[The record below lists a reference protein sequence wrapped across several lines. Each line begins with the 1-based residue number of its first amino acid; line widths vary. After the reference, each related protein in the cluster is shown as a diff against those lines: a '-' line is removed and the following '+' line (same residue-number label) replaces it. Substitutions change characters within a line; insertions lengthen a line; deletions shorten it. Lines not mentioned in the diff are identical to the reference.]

1 MTGRRNLIAIAAVVL
16 AWAWVLQ
23 GGGGVPNAHYV
34 LVKALASGTAEIDRP
49 LRELG
54 DFSTNDYTTFEGHAY
69 SNKAPGLA
77 LLSLPTYSVLKAIG
91 VRTIGDPA
99 RMLWALG
106 LVGVV
111 LPGAVLLVLAARAA
125 SRLAGEASAVPAA
138 VALGAGTLVLPYATI
153 FLSHVLSALLVFA
166 AFFVLWQERRGAP
179 RLSFVATGGLL
190 AGLSVTTE
198 YPNALAAAALGVY
211 ALLRGGIVRRAVA
224 YGLAALVGVVPLLA
238 YNAWAFGSAF
248 HSSYEGS
255 GSLFGAPSLVT
266 ALQLLFSQ
274 NGLLVLTPVT
284 ALGVVGGV
292 LAYRAGHRA
301 EVVVVTVIALCY
313 LVLNA
318 AYRAP
323 FGGFSPG
330 TRHLLPVVPFAV
342 VLGALALRRLPLAS
356 YALGLVSVIVMAV
369 LTATYALAGYDGQ
382 WFDRLT
388 SRQLTPSAASLVG
401 VTGWWATL
409 PFFGLLAVAVAL
421 AARAGPRPTA
431 DRRDWAV
438 AVASLLTW
446 AVLAATAPTGAES
459 ETYSGYWAVGL
470 VALAAAIAAAASSR
484 TRAAPQ

>member
-1 MTGRRNLIAIAAVVL
+1 
-16 AWAWVLQ
+16 VLQ

-34 LVKALASGTAEIDRP
+34 LVKALSSGTAQIDRP

-77 LLSLPTYSVLKAIG
+77 LLCVPAYSVMKAVG
-91 VRTIGDPA
+91 VRTTGDPA

-125 SRLAGEASAVPAA
+125 SRLAGEAAAVPAA

-166 AFFVLWQERRGAP
+166 AFSALWEARRGPP
-179 RLSFVATGGLL
+179 RLGLVASGGLL

-198 YPNALAAAALGVY
+198 YPNALAAAVLGVY
-211 ALLRGGIVRRAVA
+211 ALLGGRVIARAVV
-224 YGLAALVGVVPLLA
+224 YGLGLVVGVLPLLV
-238 YNAWAFGSAF
+238 YHAWAFGSAF

-255 GSLFGAPSLVT
+255 GSLFGAPQLVT
-266 ALQLLFSQ
+266 VLQLLFSQ

-292 LAYRAGHRA
+292 LAYRGGHHA
-301 EVVVVTVIALCY
+301 EVAVVAALTTGY
-313 LVLNA
+313 VVLNA

-330 TRHLLPVVPFAV
+330 TRHLLPIVPFAV
-342 VLGALALRRLPLAS
+342 VLGAVVLRRLPLAS
-356 YALGLVSVIVMAV
+356 YALGLVSVILMAV

-401 VTGWWATL
+401 ITGWWATL
-409 PFFGLLAVAVAL
+409 PFFALLTLAIVL
-421 AARAGPRPTA
+421 AARAGPRPTFS
-431 DRRDWAV
+431 RLDWAV
-438 AVASLLTW
+438 AVGALLAW
-446 AVLAATAPTGAES
+446 ALLAATAPTGAES
-459 ETYSGYWAVGL
+459 ETYRGYWAVGV
-470 VALAAAIAAAASSR
+470 VALAAATAAAVSSSR
-484 TRAAPQ
+484 TTAAPQ

>member
-34 LVKALASGTAEIDRP
+34 LVKALASGTAQIDRP

-54 DFSTNDYTTFEGHAY
+54 DFSTNDYTRFEGHAY

-77 LLSLPTYSVLKAIG
+77 LLCLPAYVVLDAVG
-91 VRTIGDPA
+91 VRTTGDPA

-111 LPGAVLLVLAARAA
+111 LPGSVLLVLAARSA
-125 SRLAGEASAVPAA
+125 SRLAGEDSALPAA
-138 VALGAGTLVLPYATI
+138 VALGAGTLILPYATI

-166 AFFVLWQERRGAP
+166 AFLVLWEERRGP
-179 RLSFVATGGLL
+179 PKLGLVASGGLL
-190 AGLSVTTE
+190 AGLAVTTE
-198 YPNALAAAALGVY
+198 YPNALAAAVLGVY
-211 ALLRGGIVRRAVA
+211 ALLRGQLVARAVA
-224 YGLAALVGVVPLLA
+224 YGLGLLVGVLPLLA
-238 YNAWAFGSAF
+238 YNAWAFGSPF

-255 GSLFGAPSLVT
+255 GSLFGAPDLVT

-284 ALGVVGGV
+284 ALGVAGGV
-292 LAYRAGHRA
+292 LAYRAGHRS
-301 EVVVVTVIALCY
+301 EVLVVTVLSLSY
-313 LVLNA
+313 VVLNA

-330 TRHLLPVVPFAV
+330 TRHLLPIVPFAV
-342 VLGALALRRLPLAS
+342 VLGAVALRRLPLAS
-356 YALGLVSVIVMAV
+356 YALGLVSVILMAV

-382 WFDRLT
+382 FFDRLT

-421 AARAGPRPTA
+421 AARAGPRPTFS
-431 DRRDWAV
+431 RSDW
-438 AVASLLTW
+438 SLALAALLAW
-446 AVLAATAPTGAES
+446 ALVAATAPTGAES
-459 ETYSGYWAVGL
+459 ETYSGYWGVGL
-470 VALAAAIAAAASSR
+470 VALAAATAAPVRSR
-484 TRAAPQ
+484 TRAAPR